1 MSQYIAVVR
10 GHDREEYVKD
20 RIILT
25 ASKDEAMRFDTSEGA
40 KEAAEALVK
49 AVLDREGYPRAFPW
63 ITEAT
68 AEEVE

>member
-10 GHDREEYVKD
+10 GDDREEYVKD
-20 RIILT
+20 RVILT
-25 ASKDEAMRFDTSEGA
+25 ASKSEAKRFDTAAAA

-49 AVLDREGYPRAFPW
+49 AVFDRKGNPRAFPW
-63 ITEAT
+63 ITEAA